1 MSIKHSKLEELPPE
15 VFAYILSYVEQAK
28 SVGALS
34 QTSKSLRTLVDTNG
48 WQVFVAETFPSFS
61 LKSVIG
67 NGGTSDK
74 TTPHP
79 PWREIARS
87 LLTTNRNLD
96 RRAFQ
101 AMFIQPSG
109 DIVQLQPETE
119 ATVSKDED
127 DPERL
132 SRHYPGS
139 RLFRSTPG
147 HSPARS
153 DSSTQSET
161 RQSIVTPKQTT
172 KWKLPKGQTMGFT
185 PVIDSYECIIGDK
198 WTDRKEVLAYSAGSE
213 LVLRV
218 RQRPHRQNN
227 STVQALY
234 SSRWATY
241 RPPGAKEGV
250 DDITYVKLL
259 NHIGGSSPYDEQLLV
274 GTAAGSLQYIS
285 ARISHSPEPF
295 NIVRQVFNTGARP
308 VQSASLS
315 QTSDS
320 TEPSLL
326 ATILA
331 DLSLCLHPVT
341 DTRDAGTTAS
351 KDAVPQ
357 VVQPVADQRLA
368 DDGIRAWRTSF
379 LNPRLLAVSLGPS
392 LQPIHIY
399 QVRPDGLSDVPVSKF
414 SILDRNNTH
423 GRVTPKSVYP
433 VEPLWDGDG
442 RVFASGG
449 YDGFVRIHDT
459 RSSNPVQLFLD
470 SQEDGPIY
478 SLLPR
483 PNAHIFAGA
492 ARHNVCKIFDLRFR
506 GALLQPH
513 PIIDDE
519 DSPDPNPSSLPTT
532 HPDPTSIPI
541 PWKDAPSRRL
551 SPTNLHTLRA
561 SPLSTQP
568 PKSSSYNLYIP
579 RQATHRDGPVY
590 SLSSPSPFSPF
601 IYMGLENSVVEI
613 RLDSLTDKYRDEV
626 LTLTSKGDEE
636 DEKREAKRRGR
647 RERGQGVLQLMTSSN
662 KGELNRQAPAGG
674 MERVGGVWVSMGN
687 GRWGGE
693 VEGLD
698 GRWGGTGR

>member
-28 SVGALS
+28 SVAALS

-61 LKSVIG
+61 LKDITRDS
-67 NGGTSDK
+67 GTGDK
-74 TTPHP
+74 TTSHP
-79 PWREIARS
+79 PWRDIARS

-101 AMFIQPSG
+101 AAFIQPSG
-109 DIVQLQPETE
+109 DIVQLQPEVET
-119 ATVSKDED
+119 TISNNKH
-127 DPERL
+127 DPE
-132 SRHYPGS
+132 SSDRHYPGS

-161 RQSIVTPKQTT
+161 RQAIVTPKQTT
-172 KWKLPKGQTMGFT
+172 VWKLPRGQTMGFT
-185 PVIDSYECIIGDK
+185 PVIDSYECVIGDK

-218 RQRPHRQNN
+218 RQRPPRQK
-227 STVQALY
+227 SSIFQASY

-259 NHIGGSSPYDEQLLV
+259 KHIAGSSPYDVQLLV
-274 GTAAGSLQYIS
+274 GTTAGSLQHIS
-285 ARISHSPEPF
+285 ARISHSPKPF
-295 NIVRQVFNTGARP
+295 NIVRKVFNTGSRP

-315 QTSDS
+315 QRSDP
-320 TEPSLL
+320 TESSLL

-331 DLSLCLHPVT
+331 DLSLCLYPVS
-341 DTRDAGTTAS
+341 DTRDAGGS
-351 KDAVPQ
+351 KDAPPQ
-357 VVQPVADQRLA
+357 VVQPLADQRLA

-392 LQPIHIY
+392 LQPIHVY
-399 QVRPDGLSDVPVSKF
+399 QVRPDGLSDAPISKF
-414 SILDRNNTH
+414 SILDRGNTH

-433 VEPLWDGDG
+433 VEPLGNGDG

-459 RSSNPVQLFLD
+459 RSPTPVQLFLD

-483 PNAHIFAGA
+483 PNAHILAGA

-506 GALLQPH
+506 GALLQPQ
-513 PIIDDE
+513 PIIDNE
-519 DSPDPNPSSLPTT
+519 DSAPATSSSLSTT
-532 HPDPTSIPI
+532 HSDPTSIPL
-541 PWKDAPSRRL
+541 PWKESPSRRL
-551 SPTNLHTLRA
+551 SPTALHTLRA
-561 SPLSTQP
+561 SPLSTLP

-579 RQATHRDGPVY
+579 RQATHREGPVY

-601 IYMGLENSVVEI
+601 IYMGLENSVVEM

-647 RERGQGVLQLMTSSN
+647 REKGQGVLGLMTSSN
-662 KGELNRQAPAGG
+662 RGELMKQRPTGG
-674 MERVGGVWVSMGN
+674 MERVGGVWVAMGDRR
-687 GRWGGE
+687 GGGE
-693 VEGLD
+693 VDGLD
-698 GRWGGTGR
+698 GRWAGTGR